1 MLLQNS
7 EGGGVTQPTTRP
19 DQDLSGN
26 PKRGG
31 DLKVSCYPSTL
42 QTLCKC
48 QHTPV
53 LDHSTLPEVH
63 HWAGDL
69 HAGCLAAEAGHS
81 SVDR

>member
-31 DLKVSCYPSTL
+31 DLKVT
-42 QTLCKC
+42 
-48 QHTPV
+48 V
-53 LDHSTLPEVH
+53 
-63 HWAGDL
+63 AI
-69 HAGCLAAEAGHS
+69 
-81 SVDR
+81 

>member
-31 DLKVSCYPSTL
+31 DLKVSCHLNLSSAHSSML
-42 QTLCKC
+42 QL
-48 QHTPV
+48 
-53 LDHSTLPEVH
+53 LDCSTLPGRGVQTH
-63 HWAGDL
+63 MPA
-69 HAGCLAAEAGHS
+69 
-81 SVDR
+81 